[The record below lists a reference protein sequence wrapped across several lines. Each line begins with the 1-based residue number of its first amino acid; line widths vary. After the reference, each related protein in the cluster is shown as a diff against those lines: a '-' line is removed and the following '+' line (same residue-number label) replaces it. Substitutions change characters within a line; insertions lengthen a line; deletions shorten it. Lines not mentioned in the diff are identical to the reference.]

1 MNDLKDIIEEIKSRC
16 DIVDII
22 SDYMHLEKSGSNY
35 TGLCPFHSEKTGS
48 FMVSKS
54 KQIYKCFGCNA
65 GGDVIS
71 FVMRW
76 ENVDF
81 MEAVKIL
88 ARKCG
93 ITLDR
98 NISEEEKKKI
108 QEINKFREI
117 HTEAARFYFANLL
130 RTKNPGYEYLRK
142 RGLSDKIIKKFGLGY
157 SPNSWNSLM
166 NYLLSKGYD
175 KTDLVK
181 CGLITHKTESNKYFD
196 RFRNRVMFPIF
207 NYNGKVIGFG
217 GRVLDDSLPKYLNSP
232 ETLVFNKRM
241 NLYGLNISK
250 KGIKDDTLIL
260 VEGYMDLISLYQNNI
275 ENVVATLGT
284 ALTIEQAK
292 LIRRFAKNVII
303 SYDSDQAGQNATL
316 RAIDILL
323 KADIK
328 VKENL
333 PYKGVIEITH
343 KLNIP
348 KSANEL
354 LLEEIEEVLEFKH
367 RKSQSVD
374 ETVELEIKTILTL
387 EKNDKGLK
395 IKSSFNN
402 VANDHRMRM
411 LFATDIE
418 SDVHYADSI
427 FELAKRNNIVDGC
440 WENPSNCQHQ
450 QAFVNIHNKDYGL
463 TVANKGLN
471 EYELLNDGRNTIAVT
486 LLRCV
491 RELGDWGVFETPD
504 AQCIGYHEA
513 ELKIIPH
520 GKNMYDSV
528 KEAHMYQIP
537 VITKQV
543 DMKNGEINHEN
554 GLMNFD
560 GYGIIWSTLKMG
572 NDFNT
577 IFRVYNVSDKDTS
590 LEISKCDF
598 GKEIYISNILEEE
611 IKSVI
616 DGKVNLRKSEISTI
630 SIR

>member
-108 QEINKFREI
+108 QEIHKFREI

-328 VKENL
+328 VKILNLKDCKDPDDFIKKYGFDGYKKAIEESDYYIKFKIDLLKNKYNLKNDTQKMNFVEESTLMLKKLKSPIEKDLYAKYLSDLTNISVDSIRASIGIKVSRNYNNKNNAKHTNVHRKIEQMSKIQDGYLKVETNFIKLLMENKEL
-333 PYKGVIEITH
+333 RNSVISDIKSDEFSIDETKEIFNYIIKNKELDKITID
-343 KLNIP
+343 KIKSLNISEEYI
-348 KSANEL
+348 KNINNI
-354 LLEEIEEVLEFKH
+354 EIEEINTYTIDSTKEIIKKI
-367 RKSQSVD
+367 RKNTI
-374 ETVELEIKTILTL
+374 ENEIKSMSIQIERLSKELDLLKKSNSNTK
-387 EKNDKGLK
+387 EVDDK
-395 IKSSFNN
+395 I
-402 VANDHRMRM
+402 
-411 LFATDIE
+411 
-418 SDVHYADSI
+418 
-427 FELAKRNNIVDGC
+427 
-440 WENPSNCQHQ
+440 
-450 QAFVNIHNKDYGL
+450 
-463 TVANKGLN
+463 
-471 EYELLNDGRNTIAVT
+471 
-486 LLRCV
+486 
-491 RELGDWGVFETPD
+491 
-504 AQCIGYHEA
+504 
-513 ELKIIPH
+513 
-520 GKNMYDSV
+520 
-528 KEAHMYQIP
+528 
-537 VITKQV
+537 
-543 DMKNGEINHEN
+543 MK
-554 GLMNFD
+554 L
-560 GYGIIWSTLKMG
+560 
-572 NDFNT
+572 
-577 IFRVYNVSDKDTS
+577 S
-590 LEISKCDF
+590 LEILKRE
-598 GKEIYISNILEEE
+598 K
-611 IKSVI
+611 IKK
-616 DGKVNLRKSEISTI
+616 DL
-630 SIR
+630 

>member
-1 MNDLKDIIEEIKSRC
+1 MISLNDLKDIIEEIKSRC

-328 VKENL
+328 VKILNLKDCKDPDDFIKKYGFDGYKKAIEESDYYIKFKIDLLKNKYNLKNDTQKMNFVEESTLMLKKLKSPIEKDLYAKYLSDLTNISVDSIRASIGIKVSRNYNNKNNAKYTNVHRKIEQMSKIQDGYLKVETNFIKLLMENKEL
-333 PYKGVIEITH
+333 RNSVISDIKSDEFSIDETKEIFNYIIKNKELDKITID
-343 KLNIP
+343 KIKSLNISEEYI
-348 KSANEL
+348 KNINNI
-354 LLEEIEEVLEFKH
+354 EIEEINTYTIDSTKEIIKKI
-367 RKSQSVD
+367 RKNTI
-374 ETVELEIKTILTL
+374 ENEIKSMSIQIERLSKELDLLKKSNSNTK
-387 EKNDKGLK
+387 EVDDK
-395 IKSSFNN
+395 I
-402 VANDHRMRM
+402 
-411 LFATDIE
+411 
-418 SDVHYADSI
+418 
-427 FELAKRNNIVDGC
+427 
-440 WENPSNCQHQ
+440 
-450 QAFVNIHNKDYGL
+450 
-463 TVANKGLN
+463 
-471 EYELLNDGRNTIAVT
+471 
-486 LLRCV
+486 
-491 RELGDWGVFETPD
+491 
-504 AQCIGYHEA
+504 
-513 ELKIIPH
+513 
-520 GKNMYDSV
+520 
-528 KEAHMYQIP
+528 
-537 VITKQV
+537 
-543 DMKNGEINHEN
+543 MK
-554 GLMNFD
+554 L
-560 GYGIIWSTLKMG
+560 
-572 NDFNT
+572 
-577 IFRVYNVSDKDTS
+577 S
-590 LEISKCDF
+590 LEILKRE
-598 GKEIYISNILEEE
+598 K
-611 IKSVI
+611 IKK
-616 DGKVNLRKSEISTI
+616 DL
-630 SIR
+630 

>member
-181 CGLITHKTESNKYFD
+181 CGLITHKTESNKYVD

-328 VKENL
+328 VKILNLKDCKDPDDFIKKYGFDGYKKAIEESDYYIKFKIDLLKNKYNLKNDTQKMNFVEESTLMLKKLKSPIEKDLYAKYLSDLTNISVDSIRASIGIKVSRNYNNKNNAKHTNVHRKIEQMSKIQDGYLKVETNFIKLLMENKEL
-333 PYKGVIEITH
+333 RNSVISDIKSDEFSIDETKEIFNYIIKNKELDKITID
-343 KLNIP
+343 KIKSLNISEEYI
-348 KSANEL
+348 KNINNI
-354 LLEEIEEVLEFKH
+354 EIEEINTYTIDSTKEIIKKI
-367 RKSQSVD
+367 RKNTI
-374 ETVELEIKTILTL
+374 ENEIKSMSIQIERLSKELDLLKKSNSNTK
-387 EKNDKGLK
+387 EVDDK
-395 IKSSFNN
+395 I
-402 VANDHRMRM
+402 
-411 LFATDIE
+411 
-418 SDVHYADSI
+418 
-427 FELAKRNNIVDGC
+427 
-440 WENPSNCQHQ
+440 
-450 QAFVNIHNKDYGL
+450 
-463 TVANKGLN
+463 
-471 EYELLNDGRNTIAVT
+471 
-486 LLRCV
+486 
-491 RELGDWGVFETPD
+491 
-504 AQCIGYHEA
+504 
-513 ELKIIPH
+513 
-520 GKNMYDSV
+520 
-528 KEAHMYQIP
+528 
-537 VITKQV
+537 
-543 DMKNGEINHEN
+543 MK
-554 GLMNFD
+554 L
-560 GYGIIWSTLKMG
+560 
-572 NDFNT
+572 
-577 IFRVYNVSDKDTS
+577 S
-590 LEISKCDF
+590 LEILKRE
-598 GKEIYISNILEEE
+598 K
-611 IKSVI
+611 IKK
-616 DGKVNLRKSEISTI
+616 DL
-630 SIR
+630 

>member
-284 ALTIEQAK
+284 ALTIEQAI

-328 VKENL
+328 VKILNLKDCKDPDDFIKKYGFDGYKKAIEESDYYIKFKIDLLKNKYNLKNDTQKMNFVEESTLMLKKLKSPIEKDLYAKYLSDLTNISVDSIRASIGIKVSRNYNNKNNAKHTNVHRKIEQMSKIQDGYLKVETNFIKLLMENKEL
-333 PYKGVIEITH
+333 RNSVISDIKSDEFSIDETKEIFNYIIKNKELDKITID
-343 KLNIP
+343 KIKSLNISEEYI
-348 KSANEL
+348 KNINNI
-354 LLEEIEEVLEFKH
+354 EIEEINTYTIDSTKEIIKKI
-367 RKSQSVD
+367 RKNTI
-374 ETVELEIKTILTL
+374 ENEIKSMSIQIERLSKELDLLKKSNSNTK
-387 EKNDKGLK
+387 EVDDK
-395 IKSSFNN
+395 I
-402 VANDHRMRM
+402 
-411 LFATDIE
+411 
-418 SDVHYADSI
+418 
-427 FELAKRNNIVDGC
+427 
-440 WENPSNCQHQ
+440 
-450 QAFVNIHNKDYGL
+450 
-463 TVANKGLN
+463 
-471 EYELLNDGRNTIAVT
+471 
-486 LLRCV
+486 
-491 RELGDWGVFETPD
+491 
-504 AQCIGYHEA
+504 
-513 ELKIIPH
+513 
-520 GKNMYDSV
+520 
-528 KEAHMYQIP
+528 
-537 VITKQV
+537 
-543 DMKNGEINHEN
+543 MK
-554 GLMNFD
+554 L
-560 GYGIIWSTLKMG
+560 
-572 NDFNT
+572 
-577 IFRVYNVSDKDTS
+577 S
-590 LEISKCDF
+590 LEILKRE
-598 GKEIYISNILEEE
+598 K
-611 IKSVI
+611 IKK
-616 DGKVNLRKSEISTI
+616 DL
-630 SIR
+630 

>member
-328 VKENL
+328 VKILNLKDCKDPDDFIKKYGFDGYKKAIEESDYYIKFKIDLLKNKYNLKNDTQKMNFVEESTLMLKKLKSPIEKDLYAKYLSDLTNISVDSIRASIGIKVSRNYNNKNNAKPTNVHRKIEQMSKIQDGYLKVETNFIKLLMENKEL
-333 PYKGVIEITH
+333 RNSVISDIKSDEFSIDETKEIFNYIIKNKELDKITID
-343 KLNIP
+343 KIKSLNISEEYI
-348 KSANEL
+348 KNINNI
-354 LLEEIEEVLEFKH
+354 EIEEINTYTIDSTKEIIKKI
-367 RKSQSVD
+367 RKNTI
-374 ETVELEIKTILTL
+374 ENEIKSMSIQIERLSKELDLLKKSNSNTK
-387 EKNDKGLK
+387 EVDDK
-395 IKSSFNN
+395 I
-402 VANDHRMRM
+402 
-411 LFATDIE
+411 
-418 SDVHYADSI
+418 
-427 FELAKRNNIVDGC
+427 
-440 WENPSNCQHQ
+440 
-450 QAFVNIHNKDYGL
+450 
-463 TVANKGLN
+463 
-471 EYELLNDGRNTIAVT
+471 
-486 LLRCV
+486 
-491 RELGDWGVFETPD
+491 
-504 AQCIGYHEA
+504 
-513 ELKIIPH
+513 
-520 GKNMYDSV
+520 
-528 KEAHMYQIP
+528 
-537 VITKQV
+537 
-543 DMKNGEINHEN
+543 MK
-554 GLMNFD
+554 L
-560 GYGIIWSTLKMG
+560 
-572 NDFNT
+572 
-577 IFRVYNVSDKDTS
+577 S
-590 LEISKCDF
+590 LEILKRE
-598 GKEIYISNILEEE
+598 K
-611 IKSVI
+611 IKK
-616 DGKVNLRKSEISTI
+616 DL
-630 SIR
+630 

>member
-328 VKENL
+328 VKILNL
-333 PYKGVIEITH
+333 KDCKDPDD
-343 KLNIP
+343 
-348 KSANEL
+348 
-354 LLEEIEEVLEFKH
+354 F
-367 RKSQSVD
+367 
-374 ETVELEIKTILTL
+374 IK
-387 EKNDKGLK
+387 K
-395 IKSSFNN
+395 
-402 VANDHRMRM
+402 
-411 LFATDIE
+411 
-418 SDVHYADSI
+418 
-427 FELAKRNNIVDGC
+427 
-440 WENPSNCQHQ
+440 
-450 QAFVNIHNKDYGL
+450 YG
-463 TVANKGLN
+463 
-471 EYELLNDGRNTIAVT
+471 
-486 LLRCV
+486 
-491 RELGDWGVFETPD
+491 
-504 AQCIGYHEA
+504 
-513 ELKIIPH
+513 
-520 GKNMYDSV
+520 
-528 KEAHMYQIP
+528 
-537 VITKQV
+537 
-543 DMKNGEINHEN
+543 
-554 GLMNFD
+554 FD
-560 GYGIIWSTLKMG
+560 GYKKAIEESDYYIKFKIDLLKNKYNLKNDTQKMNFVEESTLMLKKLKSPIEKDLYAKYLSDLTNISVDSIRASIG
-572 NDFNT
+572 IKVSRN
-577 IFRVYNVSDKDTS
+577 YNNKNNAKHTNVHRKIEQMSKIQDGYLKVETNFIKLLMENKELRNSVISDIKSDEFSIDET
-590 LEISKCDF
+590 
-598 GKEIYISNILEEE
+598 KEIFNYI
-611 IKSVI
+611 IKNKELDKITI
-616 DGKVNLRKSEISTI
+616 DKMHPYIYNT
-630 SIR
+630 